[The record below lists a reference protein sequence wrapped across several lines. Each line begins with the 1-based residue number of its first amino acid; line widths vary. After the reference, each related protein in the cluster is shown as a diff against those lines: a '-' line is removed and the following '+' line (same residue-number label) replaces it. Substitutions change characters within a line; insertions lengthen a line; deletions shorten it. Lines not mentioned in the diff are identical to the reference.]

1 MFMVFENGANQECDS
16 IIGAAPYK
24 ELTELYRDH
33 KYLNANI
40 WGKCAYGEYGEH
52 ILSLIHI

>member
-40 WGKCAYGEYGEH
+40 WGKGAYGGYRY
-52 ILSLIHI
+52 SSV